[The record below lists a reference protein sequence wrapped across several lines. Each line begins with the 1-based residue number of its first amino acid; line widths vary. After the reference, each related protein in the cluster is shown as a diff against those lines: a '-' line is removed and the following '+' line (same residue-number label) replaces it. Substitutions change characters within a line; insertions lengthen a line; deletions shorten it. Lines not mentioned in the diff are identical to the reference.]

1 MPQLSRTRAAVY
13 LAFLVIIW
21 GINWPLSKYAL
32 QYTPPLLFAGLR
44 TLIGGV
50 ILVVISLPRF
60 KKLQWKQTW
69 PIYLI
74 SSVLNIILY
83 YGLQTVG
90 LNYLPAGLFSAL
102 VFFQPVLLGLGSWLW
117 LGESMFGLKMTGLV
131 LGFLGVAAISSGGF
145 AGPIS
150 SVGIWLAIGSA
161 ISWALGTL
169 YMKKTTGQVDAIW
182 VVALQIFIGGIVL
195 TSTGS
200 VFENWSDI
208 HWNPSFVAC
217 LLFISI
223 FVIALGWLAFFKLV
237 GSGEAS
243 KVGSFTFLIPL
254 ISIICS
260 VLFLGEKITI
270 TLVAGLILILLS
282 IVLVNSKPKALCSKK
297 NLKTA

>member
-13 LAFLVIIW
+13 LTFLVIIW

-44 TLIGGV
+44 TFIGGL
-50 ILVVISLPRF
+50 ILVLISLPRY
-60 KKLQWKQTW
+60 KKLRLKQTW
-69 PIYLI
+69 HIYLI

-117 LGESMFGLKMTGLV
+117 LGEAMFGLKMLGLV
-131 LGFLGVAAISSGGF
+131 LGFFGVAAISSGGF

-150 SVGIWLAIGSA
+150 TMGIWLAIGSA

-195 TSTGS
+195 SGTGT
-200 VFENWSDI
+200 VFESWSDI
-208 HWNPSFVAC
+208 HWNLPFVVC

-260 VLFLGEKITI
+260 VLFLGEKITV

-282 IVLVNSKPKALCSKK
+282 IVLVNSKPKALRSKK
-297 NLKTA
+297 NFKTA

>member
-1 MPQLSRTRAAVY
+1 MPQLSRTRAALY

-32 QYTPPLLFAGLR
+32 LYTPPLLFAGVR
-44 TLIGGV
+44 TLIGGL
-50 ILVVISLPRF
+50 ILVLICLPRYKQLRF
-60 KKLQWKQTW
+60 KQTW
-69 PIYLI
+69 HIYLI

-90 LNYLPAGLFSAL
+90 LKYLPAGLFSAL

-117 LGESMFGLKMTGLV
+117 LGESMFGMKMLGLV
-131 LGFLGVAAISSGGF
+131 LGFLGVASISSGGF

-150 SVGIWLAIGSA
+150 SVGIGLAIGSA

-182 VVALQIFIGGIVL
+182 VVALQIFIGGVVL
-195 TSTGS
+195 TGTGTA
-200 VFENWSDI
+200 FESWSDV
-208 HWNPSFVAC
+208 HWNMPFVAC

-223 FVIALGWLAFFKLV
+223 FVIALGWLVFFKLV

-260 VLFLGEKITI
+260 VLFLGEKITL

-282 IVLVNSKPKALCSKK
+282 IVLVNSKPKALRSKK
-297 NLKTA
+297 KLHTA